1 MEAAVTHSILWALG
15 LFLGVLFL
23 LAIVI
28 LLFQIGRKIKQ
39 HMEERESQQERI
51 NKSTITN
58 FDQLHKIVDSLV
70 VFMEY
75 GKKHIKYSML
85 ESRKLRQYAMDNQL
99 QMIKITEMYE
109 NSILRISAVEDKV
122 AIIDSKIDKINL
134 SKYESIN

>member
-109 NSILRISAVEDKV
+109 KSILRISAVEDKV